1 MPHTKKNHNHTRNA
15 KAEAGDPAAPAPS
28 CSPPISS
35 RRDLAKLA
43 LGALGVVYGDIGT
56 SPLYTV
62 RECFSREHGVA
73 PSRENIFGVLSL
85 IVWSLVLVVVVKY
98 LSFIMQAD
106 NKGEGGIL
114 ALLALAFPKRGG
126 AGPRPRAP
134 LLLLGLFGAALL
146 YGDGI
151 ITPPVTVLGAVEGL
165 RVATH
170 ALDGFVVP
178 IAVAILVGLFLFQRR
193 GTGGIGA
200 IFGPIT
206 LVWFIAI
213 AALGAPYI
221 AKRPEVL
228 AALSPSYAIMFFAD
242 NGARGLLVLG
252 SVVLA
257 VTGGEAL
264 YADMGHFGKRPIR
277 AAWFAVVFPAL
288 LINYFGQG
296 ALLLERGSSVQNP
309 FYELAP
315 SWALYPVVGIA
326 TAAAVVASQALISG
340 AFSITHQAVQ
350 LGYFPRVTV
359 IHTSEEAEGQIFI
372 PEVNRALMVLCVA
385 LTLGFQSADALASA
399 YGIAVTGTMSITSLL
414 FYALARRIWG
424 FSVLAAGALVGVFLA
439 FDLAFLG
446 ANLVKLG
453 HGGWVPLAVAA
464 VMFAVM
470 TTWKRGRAELH
481 ARLADSVLPIEEF
494 LADVEKRAPVRVPG
508 TAVFMASSAS
518 GTPPVLL
525 HHFKHNKV
533 LHEHVL
539 LVTIVTKDDP
549 EVPGSERLAVTDLG
563 NGFFRVEAAYGFM
576 QTPNVLEITGRS
588 RALGVPINERDTSY
602 FLGRETLLTT
612 GRSKMARWR
621 KALFAF
627 LSRNARPA
635 TAYFRLPPNRVV
647 ELGTQIEL

>member
-1 MPHTKKNHNHTRNA
+1 
-15 KAEAGDPAAPAPS
+15 
-28 CSPPISS
+28 
-35 RRDLAKLA
+35 
-43 LGALGVVYGDIGT
+43 
-56 SPLYTV
+56 
-62 RECFSREHGVA
+62 
-73 PSRENIFGVLSL
+73 
-85 IVWSLVLVVVVKY
+85 
-98 LSFIMQAD
+98 
-106 NKGEGGIL
+106 EGGIL
-114 ALLALAFPKRGG
+114 ALLALAFPKRGASG
-126 AGPRPRAP
+126 LRPRAP

-151 ITPPVTVLGAVEGL
+151 ITPPVTVLSAVEGL

-170 ALDGFVVP
+170 ALDRFVVP
-178 IAVAILVGLFLFQRR
+178 VTVVILVGLFLFQRR
-193 GTGGIGA
+193 GTAGIGSV
-200 IFGPIT
+200 FGPIT
-206 LVWFIAI
+206 LVWFITI
-213 AALGAPYI
+213 AALGAPFI
-221 AKRPEVL
+221 VRRPEIL
-228 AALSPSYAIMFFAD
+228 AALFPSHAVVFFAE
-242 NGARGLLVLG
+242 NGARGFLVLG
-252 SVVLA
+252 SIILA

-315 SWALYPVVGIA
+315 SWALYPVVAIA

-385 LTLGFQSADALASA
+385 LTMGFQSADALASA

-647 ELGTQIEL
+647 EFGTQIEL